1 MLKLRVA
8 TVSELFRYYSAM
20 QLDFDERE
28 LLPRMA
34 IQKAIRRGDQ
44 ELLLFYDED
53 TKMTKGYALCG
64 IRNVYGY
71 VLLKYFGIFS
81 WYQGNGVGVE
91 AMRLLHKRYADRQG
105 ILAELTVFQDSED
118 GEYLRKLK
126 RFFARFGYEEV
137 PVSYR
142 IGGAEVTLTAKPICG
157 SAEIAPVAKR
167 MILDFY
173 SRCLRPG
180 QLEKML
186 ELNE

>member
-1 MLKLRVA
+1 MLKVRVV

-118 GEYLRKLK
+118 
-126 RFFARFGYEEV
+126 
-137 PVSYR
+137 
-142 IGGAEVTLTAKPICG
+142 AE
-157 SAEIAPVAKR
+157 
-167 MILDFY
+167 
-173 SRCLRPG
+173 
-180 QLEKML
+180 
-186 ELNE
+186 